1 MCLTWKVLSV
11 WKCLQQCFVWYT
23 WNLFLKLDQAK
34 SSFKKCKD
42 YGTFTLYMKGS
53 WKKSKYFGK
62 VVIIWCVYYS
72 HVRQNWIKMHL
83 SEPWCSFPLVRAVT
97 SLLPDQAGG
106 NKDYSL
112 SQIKCFENKEPPSL
126 DVVSPWLLF
135 SRPLNTIMEKSC
147 SDESIIC
154 YSTHFTTL
162 LILSIGHYNK
172 QATSIKNC
180 YMRITQNKRRNFSIC
195 YKWGSGP

>member
-1 MCLTWKVLSV
+1 MKVSTTMFCVIHL
-11 WKCLQQCFVWYT
+11 KFVFKSWSSKELFQEMQGL
-23 WNLFLKLDQAK
+23 WNFY
-34 SSFKKCKD
+34 FI
-42 YGTFTLYMKGS
+42 YEKGS

-154 YSTHFTTL
+154 YSTLFTTL
-162 LILSIGHYNK
+162 LILSFGHYNK
-172 QATSIKNC
+172 QV
-180 YMRITQNKRRNFSIC
+180 
-195 YKWGSGP
+195 

>member
-1 MCLTWKVLSV
+1 M
-11 WKCLQQCFVWYT
+11 
-23 WNLFLKLDQAK
+23 
-34 SSFKKCKD
+34 
-42 YGTFTLYMKGS
+42 
-53 WKKSKYFGK
+53 
-62 VVIIWCVYYS
+62 VIIWCVYYS

-106 NKDYSL
+106 NKDYSQ
-112 SQIKCFENKEPPSL
+112 SRIKCFKNKEPYSL

-154 YSTHFTTL
+154 YSALFTTI
-162 LILSIGHYNK
+162 LILSFGHYNK
-172 QATSIKNC
+172 QATSIKDC
-180 YMRITQNKRRNFSIC
+180 QKRTMKNKRRSLSVCCKWIMTFSIKC
-195 YKWGSGP
+195 VT